1 MSFRLNAFKS
11 KLLNHRFQANRR
23 KLAVKLRNRKIGQ
36 KLNIAF
42 GILIVMTF
50 LVIGRNYLGGREAQV
65 NINRTQNTRVP
76 TVLASAQ
83 AQANLL
89 KMLSQVRAYVATGD
103 PEYRYRYQESRQ
115 NFEADLAQMEA
126 LANHSAS
133 DIRDRV
139 GKLKQTYQIWSEL
152 PDQLIALRDDL
163 LENQPAL
170 KLLDSQG
177 KKPIIIIQREIE
189 EMLDDQQTRSPSAT
203 NTALLR
209 DMAEFQS
216 SFALLISAL
225 QSYLV
230 TRSPSFRFEYNAL
243 AQANQNAWQELVAKQ
258 QFLTAKQRTSFDE
271 IANRRTEFFRLPP
284 RMFEIVESDRYRQE
298 LFLLKTQAEPLA
310 EDMLSQLDQI
320 VTAQQLML
328 AQELK
333 KANRSLNQA
342 QWQTLIWGIFA
353 LILAIAMAF
362 WLRRQIAEPI
372 KRLTDV
378 TRRLQDG
385 DLSVKAAVNSTDEVG
400 ELADSFNRMSG
411 QLQHAFVTLEDKVTE
426 RTAQLATAN
435 QEIQALNQKLKTENL
450 RMSAQLDIVRQMQH
464 LILPKAEELQCIEGL
479 DIAGFM
485 EPADEVGGDYYDVL
499 YSDGVV
505 TIGIGDV
512 TGHGLESGILMLM
525 TQMGVRTLKEIRETD
540 PIRFLDTLNRTIYKN
555 VKRMNSDKNLTLA
568 ILNYAQGQ
576 VSISGQHEETIVV
589 RKGGKIE
596 RIDTLDLGFP
606 IGLEYEISEFIRHTL
621 VPLNPGDGIVLYT
634 DGITEAENI
643 NRIQY
648 GIEKLCQVVSQ
659 NWQKS
664 AEEIKQAVID
674 DVRRHIGQQK
684 VFDDITLLVLKQ
696 Q

>member
-115 NFEADLAQMEA
+115 KFEADLAQMEA

-139 GKLKQTYQIWSEL
+139 GQLKQTYQIWSEL

-320 VTAQQLML
+320 VTDQQLML

-378 TRRLQDG
+378 TRRLQEG

-464 LILPKAEELQCIEGL
+464 LILPKAEELQCIERL

-555 VKRMNSDKNLTLA
+555 VQRMNSDKNLTLA
-568 ILNYAQGQ
+568 ILNYAQNQ